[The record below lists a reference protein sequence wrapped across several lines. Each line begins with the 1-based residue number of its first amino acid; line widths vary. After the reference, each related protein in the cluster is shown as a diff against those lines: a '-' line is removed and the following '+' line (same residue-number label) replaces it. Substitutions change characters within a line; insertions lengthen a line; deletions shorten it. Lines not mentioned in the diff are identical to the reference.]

1 MAEQNTHVVDI
12 TVREQTSTAG
22 NDRNDSLGEALGAFE
37 SSLLL
42 LLGDSL
48 LRRLGLEVGLLLLE
62 EVDHGGIGRPGGWK
76 PRVKVVYYSGF
87 RGEGN
92 RGVMENNDENHAS
105 SCRKGTGNELGLIAL
120 R

>member
-1 MAEQNTHVVDI
+1 MAELNTHVVDI

-22 NDRNDSLGEALGAFE
+22 NDRNDGLGEALGAFE

-62 EVDHGGIGRPGGWK
+62 EVDHGGICRPGGWNLGS
-76 PRVKVVYYSGF
+76 RLCTTQGFEGRETVV
-87 RGEGN
+87 
-92 RGVMENNDENHAS
+92 
-105 SCRKGTGNELGLIAL
+105 
-120 R
+120 